1 MQETICIRYTA
12 KPLTFLPERSILLVW
27 LAVLNRRRYYMIQDA
42 FWGILIP
49 FLGTSLGAG
58 CVFFLKN
65 SLRDGI
71 QRALTGFAAGV
82 MVAASV
88 WSLLIPAMEQAADL
102 GRLAFF
108 PAAAGFW
115 LGILFLLLLDHLI
128 PHLHQNSLQAEGPKS
143 QLQRTTMMVLAVT
156 LHNIPEGMAVGVV
169 YAGYLAGTAQITA
182 AGALALSLGIAIQ
195 NFPEGAIISMPLR
208 AEGMKKGR
216 AFWGGVLSG
225 IVEPI
230 GAVLTI
236 LAAGIVVPALPYLLS
251 FAAGAMLYVVVE
263 ELIPEMSQGQH
274 SNVGTVFFA
283 VGFSVMMVLDVALG

>member
-1 MQETICIRYTA
+1 MQETICILYTA
-12 KPLTFLPERSILLVW
+12 KPLTFLPERSILLVR
-27 LAVLNRRRYYMIQDA
+27 LVIFNRRRYYMIQGA

-108 PAAAGFW
+108 PAAVGFW

-274 SNVGTVFFA
+274 SNVGTVLFV